1 MGAQSHLDTERNR
14 YLSRIYDSIFT
25 NTALFSLEVVRNEG
39 FLVYPPVF
47 VVLVPSNREHKGNT
61 CLASTRDLM
70 IDLLL
75 RLVVWGRPGSM
86 RYMTGRVGLAQL
98 ILLGPVGSTP
108 RPFHLHSFF
117 LHPPPRSST
126 IPACSDTSS
135 PQHPELLIQ
144 Y

>member
-25 NTALFSLEVVRNEG
+25 NTTLFSLEVVRNEG

-75 RLVVWGRPGSM
+75 RLVVWGRLVPGTHEIHDRPSWPGTVDSFGP
-86 RYMTGRVGLAQL
+86 RGLHAPPL
-98 ILLGPVGSTP
+98 PSP
-108 RPFHLHSFF
+108 FF
-117 LHPPPRSST
+117 L
-126 IPACSDTSS
+126 SS
-135 PQHPELLIQ
+135 PTPTLL
-144 Y
+144 YNSCL